1 MYSVEDTNMQIGNL
15 VKHITQDKWGVVL
28 NLVDLSE
35 HEELDNDWIEVLW
48 SDEEAVSMIWDDMIK
63 VIAWK
68 KAI

>member
-1 MYSVEDTNMQIGNL
+1 MCSVEDTNMQIGNL

-28 NLVDLSE
+28 NIVDFSE

-63 VIAWK
+63 VIA
-68 KAI
+68 

>member
-1 MYSVEDTNMQIGNL
+1 MYSVEATNMQIGNL

-28 NLVDLSE
+28 NIVDFSE

-63 VIAWK
+63 VIA
-68 KAI
+68 

>member
-28 NLVDLSE
+28 NIVDFSE

-63 VIAWK
+63 VIA
-68 KAI
+68 